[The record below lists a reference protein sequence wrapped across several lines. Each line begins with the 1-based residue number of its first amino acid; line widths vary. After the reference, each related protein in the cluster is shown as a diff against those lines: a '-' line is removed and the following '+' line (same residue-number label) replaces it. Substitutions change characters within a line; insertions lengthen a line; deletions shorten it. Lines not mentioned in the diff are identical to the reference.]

1 MNLLYLLMAL
11 AGGAGLSI
19 QAALNSRLSA
29 GLGGQPLVASFFSF
43 AIGALCL
50 GAVALVQADWHNV
63 AANIGQQPWWR
74 WLGGAIGAAFVF
86 TTVYLA
92 PKIGITSAMFL
103 FIIGQLTAGMFIDGF
118 GLLQMAQR
126 PVYWWK
132 LAGLGVMLVGLVCF
146 MFGDK
151 VFLHE

>member
-1 MNLLYLLMAL
+1 MNILYLLMAL

-19 QAALNSRLSA
+19 QAAVNSRLSA
-29 GLGGQPLVASFFSF
+29 GIGGQPLVASFFSF
-43 AIGALCL
+43 AIGACCL
-50 GAVALVQADWHNV
+50 GTIALVQGDWHNV
-63 AANIGQQPWWR
+63 TTNIGQQPWWR

-92 PKIGITSAMFL
+92 PRIGITNAMFL
-103 FIIGQLTAGMFIDGF
+103 FIVGQLTAGMCIDSF

-126 PVYWWK
+126 PIYWWK
-132 LAGLGVMLVGLVCF
+132 LTGLGVMLVGLVCF

-151 VFLHE
+151 LFLHE